1 MEEKKE
7 VIIEKKDNNNVKLF
21 LTIINIVIITVAI
34 ITTLNVLSIRKMEE
48 KYPKKDPNESSLLGN
63 MTSQSKYC
71 KYFRQKI
78 NVESTKKTYLTL
90 FISSILLLFI
100 TKGLSKKGSIIGLFN
115 GIGLVIVIICWLLS
129 YPDLAECSG
138 ALDTWGS
145 SSSSTVASK

>member
-7 VIIEKKDNNNVKLF
+7 VKVEKKDNNNVKLF
-21 LTIINIVIITVAI
+21 LTIINIIIIVVAV
-34 ITTLNVLSIRKMEE
+34 ITTMNVLSIGKMEE
-48 KYPKKDPNESSLLGN
+48 KYPKKDPNENSLLGN

-78 NVESTKKTYLTL
+78 NIESTKRTYLTL
-90 FISSILLLFI
+90 FIASVLLILI
-100 TKGLSKKGSIIGLFN
+100 TKSLIKKGPIIGLFN

-145 SSSSTVASK
+145 SSSSIVSSK